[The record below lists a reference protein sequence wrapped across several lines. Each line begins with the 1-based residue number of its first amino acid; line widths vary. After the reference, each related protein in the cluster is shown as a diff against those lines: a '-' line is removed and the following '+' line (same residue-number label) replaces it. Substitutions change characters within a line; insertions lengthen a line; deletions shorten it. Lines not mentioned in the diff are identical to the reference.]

1 MKIRKI
7 CFIPA
12 RAGSKRFKNKNIQK
26 IKSKPLIYWTLLQ
39 AIEAKTFDKIVFSS
53 DSLFYW
59 KIIQS
64 NLKKDKIKINNL
76 EFNLRKK
83 KHSGSK
89 SKIFD
94 YIKDTFIQKYNL
106 SERDLI
112 VQLLPTVPLRSATS
126 IKKVINY
133 AIKLKKNC
141 FSISKYNFHISFALE
156 LKSKFK
162 WKPYFKKSPL
172 ITGNTQSQSQKEYYH
187 PNGSVYCIWPNQIN
201 KNSLSLYKNGIP
213 VVTPDEERLDID
225 HKEDL
230 KIVNMIIK

>member
-12 RAGSKRFKNKNIQK
+12 RAGSRRFKNKNIQK

-39 AIEAKTFDKIVFSS
+39 AIEANIFDKIVFSS

-59 KIIQS
+59 KIIKS
-64 NLKKDKIKINNL
+64 NLKKDKIKISNL
-76 EFNLRKK
+76 EFDLREKK
-83 KHSGSK
+83 YSGNK

-94 YIKDTFIQKYNL
+94 YIKSTFIQKYNL
-106 SERDLI
+106 SKSDLI
-112 VQLLPTVPLRSATS
+112 VQLLPTVPLRSTTT

-156 LKSKFK
+156 IKSKLK
-162 WKPYFKKSPL
+162 WKPCFKKSPL
-172 ITGNTQSQSQKEYYH
+172 ISGNTQSQSQKEYYH

-201 KNSLSLYKNGIP
+201 KNSPSLYKNGVP
-213 VVTPDEERLDID
+213 VITPEEESLDID
-225 HKEDL
+225 HKKDL
-230 KIVNMIIK
+230 KIAAKLIP